1 MKRTVFFFILLVG
14 FGAFLLGCQAIP
26 LNGNQRLTLPAS
38 EIEKAVAGTLTAVGI
53 ETVNAV
59 QIEDGIKGTLTALA
73 DTSVDAQAG
82 IPSESETPLSATE
95 TPTTA
100 DITNP
105 PLQPD
110 PNTEVPPL
118 TPPNPDVAYQLMNTE
133 QFGNAIF
140 RVFRPQTDNGFSEDV
155 LTVEI
160 PDQPL
165 QQIENFTGYGSMT
178 GQDLNADGY
187 PEVVVEGFTGGAHCC
202 FSTHVFSTAPTNT
215 QEILALGPS
224 QCGSGSFEDLN
235 NDGVFE
241 FLTCEDRFDYLY
253 CPYSASPHPTVVL
266 RYSAQGGYQPASPDF
281 AGRALL
287 DEAVHLQLA
296 QNAVAGEMGES
307 DGTNKCAVLPIV
319 LDYLYTGQT
328 ALAWAMLDSYYV
340 GSDKTE
346 FQTAIADIVFN
357 SPLYRP

>member
-1 MKRTVFFFILLVG
+1 M
-14 FGAFLLGCQAIP
+14 
-26 LNGNQRLTLPAS
+26 LTLPAS
-38 EIEKAVAGTLTAVGI
+38 EIEEAVAGTLTAVGI
-53 ETVNAV
+53 ETANAV
-59 QIEDGIKGTLTALA
+59 QIQAGIEGTLTALA
-73 DTSVDAQAG
+73 DTSAEAQAG
-82 IPSESETPLSATE
+82 IPSESETPLPATE
-95 TPTTA
+95 TPNAA

-105 PLQPD
+105 PPQPD
-110 PNTEVPPL
+110 PITEVPPL
-118 TPPNPDVAYQLMNTE
+118 TPPNPDVAYQLMSAE

-140 RVFRPQTDNGFSEDV
+140 RVFRPQTDNGFSEDF
-155 LTVEI
+155 LTIQI

-178 GQDLNADGY
+178 GQDLTADGY

-224 QCGSGSFEDLN
+224 QCGSGSFEDLD

-253 CPYSASPHPTVVL
+253 CPYAASPHPAVVL
-266 RYSAQGGYQPASPDF
+266 HYSAESGYQPASPDF
-281 AGRALL
+281 AGRVLL
-287 DEAVHLQLA
+287 DENVHLQLA
-296 QNAVAGEMGES
+296 QNAVVGEMGES

-328 ALAWAMLDSYYV
+328 NLAWTMLDSYYI
-340 GSDKTE
+340 GTDKTE